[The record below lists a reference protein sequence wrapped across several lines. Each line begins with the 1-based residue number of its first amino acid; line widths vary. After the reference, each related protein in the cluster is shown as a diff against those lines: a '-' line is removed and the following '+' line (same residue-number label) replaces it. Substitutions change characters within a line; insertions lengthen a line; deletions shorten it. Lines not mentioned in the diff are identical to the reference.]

1 MINID
6 QQYAQAIKKIK
17 SIMLDSKSYTQIMDK
32 IFSMKKEDVIKEA
45 NKLIGCDCRMV
56 VSIGIGETTKKEA
69 YCTNTQIPKTTICTR
84 DLFSKCPH
92 KRELKPTKTFI
103 RGSIIKLNLQ

>member
-32 IFSMKKEDVIKEA
+32 IFSMPKEDVIKEA

-56 VSIGIGETTKKEA
+56 VSTGIGETTKKKLIA
-69 YCTNTQIPKTTICTR
+69 PT
-84 DLFSKCPH
+84 
-92 KRELKPTKTFI
+92 LKFQKPPSVPETC
-103 RGSIIKLNLQ
+103 SPSVLIKES